1 MKRWISYW
9 LNCLGSYPIKKQ
21 DPTRES
27 GFCFFIYFDPGIRL
41 WKCLG
46 VQTGWW
52 SERFPWNPKRFP
64 FFYGWI
70 VVVVGSIGIIM
81 SIPGQTMGVSVFTEP
96 LLEALGVNRLQLS
109 LAYMI
114 GTMASGFLMRR
125 GGKALDKWGARK
137 TACFASIGLGFC
149 ILFLSILDQLAT
161 WSQLGQVGA
170 MVLAVIGFFG
180 IRFTGQGMLTMVS
193 RAMISKWFERRRGL
207 IMSCSGVVVSFCFAV
222 APRGLGGLIDEFG
235 WRMAWW
241 ALAAL
246 ALFFMAPLAWLSFR
260 DNPEECGL
268 RMDGEAPD
276 VESQAIS
283 EENQKTSTT
292 ATVEADSSEKKE
304 DSTLATA
311 VSLNKAEPAK
321 AVTRKEIRFPVRREY
336 EASEAIRTLAFWV
349 FNFMVALYGL
359 IATAYT
365 FHIEAVGLEL
375 GLDRSQALGIFFPI
389 AVVTV
394 GFNFLAGWLSD
405 QFRLK
410 WLGLQMGIF
419 MLLGMVGMMLMPS
432 PWAWWIWVI
441 GFGATQG
448 YYGTLVGVTWPRLF
462 GRKHL
467 GEISGINMST
477 MVFSSAL
484 GPILFSVSQRYTESF
499 KSGILTCC
507 VVTLILTIL
516 CFWARNPQETEPVQ

>member
-1 MKRWISYW
+1 
-9 LNCLGSYPIKKQ
+9 
-21 DPTRES
+21 
-27 GFCFFIYFDPGIRL
+27 
-41 WKCLG
+41 
-46 VQTGWW
+46 
-52 SERFPWNPKRFP
+52 
-64 FFYGWI
+64 
-70 VVVVGSIGIIM
+70 M

-96 LLEALGVNRLQLS
+96 LMEALGVSRLQLS

-114 GTMASGFLMRR
+114 GTMGSGFLMRR

-170 MVLAVIGFFG
+170 MVLAVVGFFG

-207 IMSCSGVVVSFCFAV
+207 IMSCSGVVVSFCFAI
-222 APRGLGGLIDEFG
+222 APRGLGGLIDQFG
-235 WRMAWW
+235 WRIAWW
-241 ALAAL
+241 VLAAL
-246 ALFFMAPLAWLSFR
+246 AFLFMAPLAWLSFR

-268 RMDGEAPD
+268 RMDGEEPD
-276 VESQAIS
+276 LEPVTNPENIQKSSVLVGTDSDEKAS
-283 EENQKTSTT
+283 ELNASGEVS
-292 ATVEADSSEKKE
+292 KE
-304 DSTLATA
+304 PKSG
-311 VSLNKAEPAK
+311 KGE
-321 AVTRKEIRFPVRREY
+321 TRKEIRFPVRREY

-365 FHIEAVGLEL
+365 FHIEAVGQEL
-375 GLDRSQALGIFFPI
+375 GLDRSEALGIFFPI

-405 QFRLK
+405 QYRLK
-410 WLGLQMGIF
+410 WLGLQMGCS
-419 MLLGMVGMMLMPS
+419 MLLGMIGMLLMPS
-432 PWAWWIWVI
+432 PFAWWIWVI

-484 GPILFSVSQRYTESF
+484 GPILFSVSQRYTENF
-499 KSGILTCC
+499 KVGILTCC
-507 VVTLILTIL
+507 IAVLILTVL
-516 CFWARNPQETEPVQ
+516 CFWAKNPQESEPVQ